1 MRIDPVRASKGMG
14 ELNSKMISKE
24 LRVSNK
30 DSNENLDQVKDS
42 KDISN
47 FIKDFKKKVSK
58 FHDVMKSELKF
69 EIDRDL
75 NMIIVK
81 IKDKDTGEIIRQI
94 PAEVVVKLAKAIEE
108 FLGVILDERV

>member
-1 MRIDPVRASKGMG
+1 MRIDPVRASKDVG

-30 DSNENLDQVKDS
+30 DSNETLDQVKDS

-81 IKDKDTGEIIRQI
+81 IKDKDTGQIIRQI
-94 PAEVVVKLAKAIEE
+94 PPDVVVKLARTIDE
-108 FLGVILDERV
+108 FLGMLLDERA